1 MCQWKHLGPITDV
14 TILNAFSWPKHVTN
28 RKIWRLTTQT
38 LLQLILNWKIV
49 YLKTTQV
56 LFTLVST
63 WDFFCYLKKI
73 ISNHNTRSY
82 VFDRLKLKQKWLFV
96 ARRLGTGAVVGLNI
110 SKWLYQI
117 SKFLSFG
124 LNIHLNIVTVFRALF
139 QQSSVNLKQGL

>member
-1 MCQWKHLGPITDV
+1 MTSSDV
-14 TILNAFSWPKHVTN
+14 PMKTSWPDNWCNDFKRIFMAQTRYQSKNLTSYNTN
-28 RKIWRLTTQT
+28 PIATYFELKNCIFEDDPSV
-38 LLQLILNWKIV
+38 V
-49 YLKTTQV
+49 YTG
-56 LFTLVST
+56 
-63 WDFFCYLKKI
+63 FFCYLKKI

-96 ARRLGTGAVVGLNI
+96 ARRLRTGAVVGLNI